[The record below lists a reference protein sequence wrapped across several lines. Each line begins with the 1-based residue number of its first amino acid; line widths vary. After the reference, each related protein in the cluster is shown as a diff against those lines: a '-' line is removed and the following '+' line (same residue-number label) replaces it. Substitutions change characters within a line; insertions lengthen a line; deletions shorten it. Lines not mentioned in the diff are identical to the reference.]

1 MVKFRHNRK
10 GEALQNAGARKNMTK
25 AIRVRGCMIGEG
37 MPKICVPVMGG
48 TENEIIRRAKE
59 AVAKGPDL
67 VEWRADF
74 FSGIRNEKNVCTVL
88 KKVRNCLGETPLLFT
103 VRTEREGGALAV
115 SADAYDGILTGAA
128 GSGQV
133 DLVDVEVMHDAVHAA
148 GLIESLHKKGVT
160 VIGSNHHF
168 HDTPDSAE
176 MRNILSDMERAGA
189 DILKL
194 AVMPDTAKDV
204 LRLLA
209 VTEEYRRHTARPL
222 ITMSMGRLGA
232 VSRLAGELVG
242 SSVTFGSVTEASAP
256 GQIDMADMKKILM
269 LLHS

>member
-1 MVKFRHNRK
+1 
-10 GEALQNAGARKNMTK
+10 
-25 AIRVRGCMIGEG
+25 MIGEG

-176 MRNILSDMERAGA
+176 MRNTLSDMDRAGA
-189 DILKL
+189 DILK
-194 AVMPDTAKDV
+194 
-204 LRLLA
+204 LA

-222 ITMSMGRLGA
+222 ITMYMGRLGA